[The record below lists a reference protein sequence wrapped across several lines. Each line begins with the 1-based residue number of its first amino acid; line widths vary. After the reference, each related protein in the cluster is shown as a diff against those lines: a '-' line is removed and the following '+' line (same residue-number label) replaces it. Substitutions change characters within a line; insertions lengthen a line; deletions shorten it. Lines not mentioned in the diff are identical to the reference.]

1 MVWGGIVGEER
12 FYDSVQEF
20 FRILFSAYGLKK
32 THVLRLECVS
42 MKHSHAVAL
51 VGVDL
56 FVNHGSRNRLWDM
69 FIKNRFHSLR
79 EHGEYD
85 RSWDAGIQK
94 P

>member
-1 MVWGGIVGEER
+1 M
-12 FYDSVQEF
+12 
-20 FRILFSAYGLKK
+20 
-32 THVLRLECVS
+32 S

-85 RSWDAGIQK
+85 RSWDAEIQK